1 MFDRSN
7 QQKDAVTA
15 YHGLTA
21 VLEACGGEEAVE
33 ALRKNIAGNLEFP
46 LHREVARLLDDSNM
60 LVFPNSESFASW
72 IRAQATRNGGQ
83 FFLDAGTPAILR
95 LKTSY
100 GTASGFSTT
109 RRQRRTPIWGMT
121 DGDAMTISHLAN
133 RISPREKCRDR
144 GAGHSRRRRYAIVP
158 GAPSVPLRFS
168 HAKWRVFACKRSD
181 HGENLSPCR
190 APASAVRDSPRL
202 RQRRRADSSNG
213 GGGQA
218 LLLETAASA
227 TGNGDWI
234 IEHVNRAQTRFPQ
247 EHRCRASDHGTCFQE
262 ENDDGEEHG
271 RQMKGPWR
279 KPSS

>member
-21 VLEACGGEEAVE
+21 CGGEEDAE

-72 IRAQATRNGGQ
+72 IRAQAARNGGQ

-95 LKTSY
+95 LKTGH

-158 GAPSVPLRFS
+158 GAPFPS
-168 HAKWRVFACKRSD
+168 RSD
-181 HGENLSPCR
+181 FRTRNGAFSRTKGAITARTYPHV
-190 APASAVRDSPRL
+190 A
-202 RQRRRADSSNG
+202 RQHP
-213 GGGQA
+213 
-218 LLLETAASA
+218 LLEIPLA
-227 TGNGDWI
+227 
-234 IEHVNRAQTRFPQ
+234 
-247 EHRCRASDHGTCFQE
+247 
-262 ENDDGEEHG
+262 
-271 RQMKGPWR
+271 
-279 KPSS
+279 

>member
-213 GGGQA
+213 GGGKLCCWRRPPA
-218 LLLETAASA
+218 LPETVIGSSSTSTAPRRDSRKNIGAGRA
-227 TGNGDWI
+227 TM
-234 IEHVNRAQTRFPQ
+234 ERVF
-247 EHRCRASDHGTCFQE
+247 
-262 ENDDGEEHG
+262 
-271 RQMKGPWR
+271 R
-279 KPSS
+279 KRTMMEKNTAGK